1 MGKMA
6 PALPAERRTTY
17 NQLAMAA
24 ATWGDAPALHQPTGT
39 GQYVSYTWNEYLQ
52 IAGEI
57 ALGLRSIGVGHGSIV
72 GLASETRAEFYL
84 ADLGVMANGSIS
96 AAVYTSLPPMEQM
109 KTMTACEPRAV
120 FVENAQALESLG
132 SAGLNGMNVP
142 RIVLSGEAPGA
153 ITLDELRARGRAA
166 AAESP
171 GLLERITGETSPSDY
186 CILYLT
192 SGATGEP
199 KMGLITH
206 NSLIANCDMGPK
218 VLDLNDDDST
228 LAFLPSAHIT
238 QRMVMEM
245 LMIRM
250 GVPVWFSEGL
260 SKMPAELRTVRPTFF
275 VAPPRVW
282 ERVYASIS
290 AEIRKKPAMVRKLFY
305 AGLGVGSE
313 IYRAQ
318 REGREPSLLA
328 KSSMAFFNKVVF
340 AKIRARLGGRLRIP
354 ASGAAPL
361 GKVLA
366 EFYAAVGLP
375 LVEGYGLTEGGVVA
389 LNPTVRPVAGSIGL
403 PLPGVEMKLAED
415 GELLIRSETLF
426 SGYYKDPQSSAA
438 VLRGGWLYTGD
449 IASIDER
456 GFVWI
461 TGRKKE
467 LIVSSNGKKIYPAKI
482 ESLFKTE
489 PLVNQIM
496 LLGDDKPYVTALFT
510 INPQVAE
517 TLPGIEP
524 LPAPDMASLARS
536 KVVFE
541 ELKRIVRRIN
551 LQLADFEQ
559 IRRFRIL
566 DRDFSLETGELTP
579 TMKLRRG
586 KVLEHFREEIA
597 ALYPAR
603 EEPA

>member
-1 MGKMA
+1 
-6 PALPAERRTTY
+6 
-17 NQLAMAA
+17 
-24 ATWGDAPALHQPTGT
+24 
-39 GQYVSYTWNEYLQ
+39 
-52 IAGEI
+52 
-57 ALGLRSIGVGHGSIV
+57 
-72 GLASETRAEFYL
+72 
-84 ADLGVMANGSIS
+84 
-96 AAVYTSLPPMEQM
+96 
-109 KTMTACEPRAV
+109 
-120 FVENAQALESLG
+120 
-132 SAGLNGMNVP
+132 
-142 RIVLSGEAPGA
+142 
-153 ITLDELRARGRAA
+153 
-166 AAESP
+166 
-171 GLLERITGETSPSDY
+171 
-186 CILYLT
+186 
-192 SGATGEP
+192 
-199 KMGLITH
+199 
-206 NSLIANCDMGPK
+206 
-218 VLDLNDDDST
+218 
-228 LAFLPSAHIT
+228 
-238 QRMVMEM
+238 M

-290 AEIRKKPAMVRKLFY
+290 NEIRKKPAMVRKLFY

-313 IYRAQ
+313 IYRARQ
-318 REGREPSLLA
+318 EGREPSLLA
-328 KSSMAFFNKVVF
+328 KSSMAFFNRVVF
-340 AKIRARLGGRLRIP
+340 AKIRARLGGRMRIA

-361 GKVLA
+361 GRVLA
-366 EFYAAVGLP
+366 EFYAAVGMP

-389 LNPTVRPVAGSIGL
+389 LNPMDRPVAGSIGL

-426 SGYYKDPQSSAA
+426 SGYYKDPQASAA
-438 VLRGGWLYTGD
+438 VLRDGWLYTGD

-510 INPQVAE
+510 INPQAAE
-517 TLPGIEP
+517 SLRGVDA
-524 LPAPDMASLARS
+524 LASRDLASLAKS
-536 KVVFE
+536 KPVFE
-541 ELKRIVRRIN
+541 EVKRIVQRIN

-597 ALYPAR
+597 GLYPAR